1 MKFKRRKLKRAL
13 VIGSVAM
20 VAAVSLYIMFIRPW
34 QLRWG
39 ATDIE
44 VAREMPADD
53 FIVNPTFN
61 ATRAVTVDTPPEM
74 IWPWLLQIGHKR
86 AGWYSYDWI
95 DNLGKPSA
103 TRVIPGLQDLKESD
117 LIPVSPF
124 PDY

>member
-1 MKFKRRKLKRAL
+1 VDKADEDPDRLSFVHAVRVIRRKL
-13 VIGSVAM
+13 V
-20 VAAVSLYIMFIRPW
+20 PW